1 MGPIF
6 KQENIFISQQ
16 MAFEKP
22 AETFKELSKNNI
34 SFRPIFFRSLSCMK
48 ELVVQGNYYLK
59 LTLCKVN

>member
-6 KQENIFISQQ
+6 EQENIFISQQ

-34 SFRPIFFRSLSCMK
+34 SFRPVFSVRCPAWKSLLYK
-48 ELVVQGNYYLK
+48 EIII
-59 LTLCKVN
+59 